1 MTQIRGCLQA
11 KSRPE
16 LTFTLSVPSVLLPT
30 IDYILT
36 SAVITAFLRSPAATN
51 STICSPLAAFRCTL
65 DSSITRPNA
74 VDETRVDTD
83 EYIEKHEK
91 LTVCIISI
99 HVSPA
104 DPVAQVPYPYG
115 TSTIYL
121 LGTGD
126 DFPGPMCISNPITEP
141 WFPVAFTRYT
151 NKIVATGPV
160 TIPGNRSGEQT
171 K

>member
-36 SAVITAFLRSPAATN
+36 SALIAAFLRSAAA
-51 STICSPLAAFRCTL
+51 ICSPLVAFRCTL
-65 DSSITRPNA
+65 DSSITRLNA

-83 EYIEKHEK
+83 EYIEEHEK

-99 HVSPA
+99 HVSQA

-151 NKIVATGPV
+151 NKIVATGPG
-160 TIPGNRSGEQT
+160 TIPGHRSGEQT